1 MHKKELCEVREMTG
15 KEERNGRMKK
25 GKEETKEGRKKGW
38 WERVS
43 VHKDFL
49 VFVMGW

>member
-1 MHKKELCEVREMTG
+1 MTG